1 MLIIGIQIFR
11 QNTCVFQPA
20 VGVQNRQPS
29 QLRYSET
36 DNGGLNSLGKALF
49 TQVKLMQNCRQL
61 SIQVIESFELPLV
74 VWSHVQSMSAAE
86 TTHDSYLNE
95 WIKLRRLKCVQ
106 KPTESRLSLTH
117 HANNVIYAM
126 WSSTSMLLWQCQLQK
141 VHVIYV
147 QSMPKWRQEGS
158 L

>member
-1 MLIIGIQIFR
+1 
-11 QNTCVFQPA
+11 

-74 VWSHVQSMSAAE
+74 V
-86 TTHDSYLNE
+86 
-95 WIKLRRLKCVQ
+95 
-106 KPTESRLSLTH
+106 
-117 HANNVIYAM
+117 
-126 WSSTSMLLWQCQLQK
+126 
-141 VHVIYV
+141 
-147 QSMPKWRQEGS
+147 
-158 L
+158 